1 MGPTTAEFPTRAR
14 GDKCGTV
21 TGGCD
26 ATVVLSHPS
35 AAAHAAPSA
44 RGRRLKRRAHAAP
57 HESGHVR
64 PPPAEDPRARLATLR
79 HFKRRRNIPSGVS
92 LPSKESHFEAL
103 LIRGSKPG
111 PSGGSTGA
119 PDHRSQGLQGCAI
132 QATLECGVRDI
143 LRSVQGQS
151 RVPRRGI
158 PSRESVEPSDPI
170 EWVRAPPSEPSQV
183 LYRTCLRTTSRPLSN
198 GARTSA

>member
-1 MGPTTAEFPTRAR
+1 MARLLRYPIRQPPPTPLRLPEAVALKGAPTPHRTNRATSPTTSGRPARMTHDSASFPNHD
-14 GDKCGTV
+14 GIF
-21 TGGCD
+21 
-26 ATVVLSHPS
+26 
-35 AAAHAAPSA
+35 
-44 RGRRLKRRAHAAP
+44 
-57 HESGHVR
+57 
-64 PPPAEDPRARLATLR
+64 LR
-79 HFKRRRNIPSGVS
+79 GVS

-119 PDHRSQGLQGCAI
+119 PDRQSQGLQGCAV
-132 QATLECGVRDI
+132 QATLERGVRDI

-158 PSRESVEPSDPI
+158 PSRESIEPSNPT
-170 EWVRAPPSEPSQV
+170 EWVRAPPSEPSRA
-183 LYRTCLRTTSRPLSN
+183 LYETCLRTTSRPLSN

>member
-1 MGPTTAEFPTRAR
+1 MRHGN
-14 GDKCGTV
+14 
-21 TGGCD
+21 
-26 ATVVLSHPS
+26 
-35 AAAHAAPSA
+35 
-44 RGRRLKRRAHAAP
+44 RRAWRDCCAIPSVSRRPRRFICPRLSPEKARP
-57 HESGHVR
+57 HRTARIGPRR
-64 PPPAEDPRARLATLR
+64 PPPAGDPRARDSR
-79 HFKRRRNIPSGVS
+79 SCDVFESRRNIPSGIS
-92 LPSKESHFEAL
+92 LPSNESHSEAL
-103 LIRGSKPG
+103 LVRGSKPG

-119 PDHRSQGLQGCAI
+119 PDRQSQGLQGCAI

-158 PSRESVEPSDPI
+158 PSRESIKPSDPI
-170 EWVRAPPSEPSQV
+170 EWVRAPPSEPSQA